1 MTTDNKTA
9 IPFSRTKLTKLLFFS
24 ILFLAGGLW
33 MIITNPQ
40 TSNPVFNNPVVKAIA
55 AYGATIMGLLGI
67 YFFAGK
73 LFNKAPGL
81 ILSEEGIY
89 DNSGALSFG
98 LIPWSDISQISERT
112 IQASIASKQHFV
124 TIELLDPD
132 KYISAET
139 NILKKRILKVNAKSY
154 GTPINISTNGLKTN
168 HKDLLNLVN
177 AYFEKYKQTGET
189 PTPKGNDLE
198 AGAIN

>member
-1 MTTDNKTA
+1 MTTDNKTN
-9 IPFSRTKLTKLLFFS
+9 IPFSKTKLTKLLFFS

-40 TSNPVFNNPVVKAIA
+40 TSNPVFNNPVIKAIA

-124 TIELLDPD
+124 TIALLDPD

-139 NILKKRILKVNAKSY
+139 NLLKKKILKANAKSY

-177 AYFEKYKQTGET
+177 DYFEKYKQTGGKE
-189 PTPKGNDLE
+189 
-198 AGAIN
+198 